1 MDIVGKN
8 GVHLNDLWAD
18 HPEAYLGITVTG
30 FPNMFV
36 LYGPNTNLGHN
47 SITFMLER
55 QVEYAVKAMTAMR
68 EQHLASLEVT
78 KAAQDAFNTRLQGDL
93 SKTTWADPH
102 CKSWYKTADGRIT
115 QNWGS
120 HTRDYAAAVAE
131 LTLNDYVARPLA
143 NAAE

>member
-1 MDIVGKN
+1 MKAKSSTMVGRSTARAASST
-8 GVHLNDLWAD
+8 DS
-18 HPEAYLGITVTG
+18 P
-30 FPNMFV
+30 
-36 LYGPNTNLGHN
+36 
-47 SITFMLER
+47 
-55 QVEYAVKAMTAMR
+55 VKAMTAMR